1 MSVKTTINRFTL
13 DSLTVFRASGLATVA
28 ASNGSTNPLTLDEL
42 SAYWNAGDNAN
53 LFEFAIRAQAESIG
67 AASGSPTV
75 VFTVQVDV
83 STAFSTAV
91 TIATSPTLTAAG
103 TVVLAVDREAI
114 LAAQATLGATGPLY
128 LQVYMTLAGGA
139 TTPAVAWNAYPA
151 PFAG

>member
-1 MSVKTTINRFTL
+1 MSVKTTANRFSL
-13 DSLTVFRASGLATVA
+13 DALTVFRASGLATVA
-28 ASNGSTNPLTLDEL
+28 ASGGSTNPLTLDEL
-42 SAYWNAGDNAN
+42 VAYWNAGDNAN
-53 LFEFAIRAQAESIG
+53 QYEFAIRAQAESIG

-75 VFTVQVDV
+75 TFSVQVDV

-91 TIATSPTLTAAG
+91 TVATSTVLTAAG
-103 TVVLAVDREAI
+103 VAVLVVDREAI
-114 LAAQATLGATGPLY
+114 LAAQATLASTGPLY